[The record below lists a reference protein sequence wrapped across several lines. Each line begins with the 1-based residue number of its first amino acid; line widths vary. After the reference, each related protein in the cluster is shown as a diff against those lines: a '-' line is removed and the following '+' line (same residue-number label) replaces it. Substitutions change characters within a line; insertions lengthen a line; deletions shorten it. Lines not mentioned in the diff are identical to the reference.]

1 MKRFFSILLSFAMMM
16 SVLLYCGIP
25 ANAQQ
30 DSEDVAPEDRE
41 DVVFSYD
48 PRHPWVGTVSLY
60 VLNPDGRLVREAEDE
75 PEEWV
80 FRARLTDDNFG
91 YRPAPLS
98 QAGGINTRLF
108 ALRLSDSLV
117 LTEWDTAFV
126 AAGPNAPRESSTYSL
141 WRVDPT
147 RGIELVLEGVF
158 NAAYDKAAFRGD
170 LDPVST
176 GYRLNGEKCTEEEF
190 ISAFAEYEIEF
201 FYSMISVT
209 EKMRESFLTA
219 ENAEGEILL
228 PELRSD
234 VDAELPPTWEEL
246 AAMYGVDDLPEG

>member
-1 MKRFFSILLSFAMMM
+1 MKRFFSILLSFAMIL
-16 SVLLYCGIP
+16 SVLLFCGIP
-25 ANAQQ
+25 ANAQ
-30 DSEDVAPEDRE
+30 DGGDDAPDKRE

-48 PRHPWVGTVSLY
+48 PKHPWVGTVSLY
-60 VLNPDGRLVREAEDE
+60 VLNTDGRLVREDGEE
-75 PEEWV
+75 PEDWV

-108 ALRLSDSLV
+108 ALRLPDSLV

-141 WRVDPT
+141 WRVDPAQ
-147 RGIELVLEGVF
+147 GIELVLEGVF
-158 NAAYDKAAFRGD
+158 NATYDKTAFRGD
-170 LDPVST
+170 LEPVTT
-176 GYRLNGEKCTEEEF
+176 GYRLNGEKCTEAEF
-190 ISAFAEYEIEF
+190 FSAFEEYEIEF
-201 FYSMISVT
+201 SYSMISVT

-219 ENAEGEILL
+219 KFAEGEILL

-234 VDAELPPTWEEL
+234 VEAELPPAWEEL
-246 AAMYGVDDLPEG
+246 AAAYGVDELPEG